1 MSVVFVRIDDR
12 LIHGQIVESWIPHLK
27 INEVVVV
34 SQEAAG
40 DDTYKTLMRLSLP
53 EEVDLKVVTV
63 RDALEYLGRLET
75 DLAGKAGRRILVLVP
90 GPGEVL
96 DLMQGGV
103 KISRVNVGG
112 MHYSAGKMQVGRA
125 IFLSEEDRKSLKDI
139 SAGGVELEGRGV
151 PSDKALNLAQLL
163 GN

>member
-1 MSVVFVRIDDR
+1 MISCVFVRIDDR
-12 LIHGQIVESWIPHLK
+12 LIHGQVVESWIPHLK

-34 SQEAAG
+34 SEEAAG
-40 DDTYKTLMRLSLP
+40 DDMCKNLMRLSLP
-53 EEVDLKVVTV
+53 EEVSLKVVTV
-63 RDALEYLGRLET
+63 RTCADYLGASVT
-75 DLAGKAGRRILVLVP
+75 GKAGKRILVLVS

-96 DLMQGGV
+96 DLMQNGV

-125 IFLSEEDRKSLKDI
+125 IFLSEEDHKSLKDI
-139 SAGGVELEGRGV
+139 SARGVELEGRGV

-163 GN
+163 GD